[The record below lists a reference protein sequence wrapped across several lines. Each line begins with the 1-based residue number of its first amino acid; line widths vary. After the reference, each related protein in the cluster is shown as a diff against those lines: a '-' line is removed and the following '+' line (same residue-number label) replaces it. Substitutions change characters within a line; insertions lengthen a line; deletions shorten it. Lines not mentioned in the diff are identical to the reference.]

1 MEHTQILHRKLL
13 LKSGDDA
20 AEKWLTGGCEDN
32 IINTEQQVRSV
43 SSMVIDK
50 QRCIRLGLH
59 KPQCQ
64 QESSKPMVPR
74 SGGLLEAVE
83 RPVKPTHHVRTGR
96 VNKPRRLA
104 AVDSLNENAMQKSIL
119 DVQLMDGP

>member
-1 MEHTQILHRKLL
+1 MKLNSDPEEMVEHTQILHSKLL
-13 LKSGDDA
+13 LKSGNDA
-20 AEKWLTGGCEDN
+20 AEKWLIGGCEDN
-32 IINTEQQVRSV
+32 IINIEQQVHSV

-74 SGGLLEAVE
+74 PGCLLEAIE
-83 RPVKPTHHVRTGR
+83 RPVEPTDHVRTGR
-96 VNKPRRLA
+96 VNKPRRLT
-104 AVDSLNENAMQKSIL
+104 AVNYLSEKT
-119 DVQLMDGP
+119 V